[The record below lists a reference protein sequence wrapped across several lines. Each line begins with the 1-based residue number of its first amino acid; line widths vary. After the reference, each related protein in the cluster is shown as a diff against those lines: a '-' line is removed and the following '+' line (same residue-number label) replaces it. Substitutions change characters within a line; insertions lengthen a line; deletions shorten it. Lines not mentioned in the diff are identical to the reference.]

1 LPFGFLI
8 LNNMFMK
15 NKRLCNLWM
24 KYLLL
29 PGICTLVI
37 SCSKGNAEDGTTS
50 PIPTSTPTQSFTAAD
65 ATNAFNSFNANFYST
80 TDKLYYSTTDKTD
93 IAAIWTQAIYWDI
106 VMDAYQ
112 RTKDT
117 SYLRMVNDIYKGG
130 FKRYDGYNWNNTTVW
145 FIYDDMMWWV
155 ISLTNAYQITGNA
168 DYLDKATSGFQRIW
182 NGSYDSV
189 NGGMFWD
196 FNHSGKNSCINY
208 PTVIAAMKLYAITK
222 DVTYLTKA
230 QEIYTW
236 SRANLFNPQNG
247 RVADNKIGDNS
258 PGYTDYTY
266 NYGTCIGA
274 SMLLYKAT
282 NTKAYLDDAKLCAN
296 YVKNTMCNGNGILPA
311 EGNWNE
317 QGVLKAILAQ
327 YLILLLPE
335 DSQGVYAKWIDNNIH
350 SAWQNRDMVW
360 GIMSRDYTVP
370 CPKGSIQSYEASSGV
385 AFMQL
390 FNPL

>member
-1 LPFGFLI
+1 
-8 LNNMFMK
+8 
-15 NKRLCNLWM
+15 
-24 KYLLL
+24 
-29 PGICTLVI
+29 
-37 SCSKGNAEDGTTS
+37 
-50 PIPTSTPTQSFTAAD
+50 
-65 ATNAFNSFNANFYST
+65 
-80 TDKLYYSTTDKTD
+80 
-93 IAAIWTQAIYWDI
+93 
-106 VMDAYQ
+106 
-112 RTKDT
+112 
-117 SYLRMVNDIYKGG
+117 
-130 FKRYDGYNWNNTTVW
+130 
-145 FIYDDMMWWV
+145 MWWV
-155 ISLTNAYQITGNA
+155 ISLTNAYQITGNS
-168 DYLDKATSGFQRIW
+168 DYLDKAKSGFQRIW
-182 NGSYDSV
+182 NGSYDPV

-222 DVTYLTKA
+222 DEAYFTKA
-230 QEIYTW
+230 QNIYAW

-247 RVADNKIGDNS
+247 RVADNKVGNNN

-282 NTKAYLDDAKLCAN
+282 NTKTYLDDAKLSAN
-296 YVKNTMCNGNGILPA
+296 YVKSTMCDGNGILPA

-327 YLILLLPE
+327 YLVLLLPE
-335 DSQGVYAKWIDNNIH
+335 DEQGVYAKWIDNNIH
-350 SAWQNRDMVW
+350 SAWQNRDAVW
-360 GIMSRDYTVP
+360 GIMYRDYTIP